1 MIVFNYQ
8 KIQIIFEDI
17 GLLEYLKFFFLSS
30 DNLEIIVFLHYFII
44 KFSCEKQELI
54 LNTVYKSEEK
64 VKRYLCERKSILI
77 CFLLLQTLTVYKQS
91 I

>member
-17 GLLEYLKFFFLSS
+17 GLLEYLKFFLSS
-30 DNLEIIVFLHYFII
+30 DNLKIIVFLHYFII

-54 LNTVYKSEEK
+54 LNTVYKLEEK